1 MDYFLAALTLRTPSR
16 RPSVGNPVC
25 VCIVVWGFYLKYK
38 INRLCKNNLSPSSL
52 MTHKKCGKAC
62 SSAATF
68 FFSNITTLRIQ
79 KQCIPPQ
86 RPNNPA
92 MIKPIPLS
100 HKLYL
105 SPLDLDFYLDLQ
117 QFVLTGKY
125 QPSRCSWLKKKV
137 KISALNRNENALAP
151 FLCSDPHQK
160 NCRPIL
166 HSSFVNICL
175 LVFV

>member
-1 MDYFLAALTLRTPSR
+1 MNLGLNQVSFAV
-16 RPSVGNPVC
+16 SVS
-25 VCIVVWGFYLKYK
+25 L
-38 INRLCKNNLSPSSL
+38 LSSL
-52 MTHKKCGKAC
+52 VVRRAENQTSDRTGKCARQLQHF
-62 SSAATF
+62 F
-68 FFSNITTLRIQ
+68 FFSNITTLKIQ
-79 KQCIPPQ
+79 KECIPPQ

-92 MIKPIPLS
+92 MIKPIPIS

-105 SPLDLDFYLDLQ
+105 NPLDLDFYLDLQ

-137 KISALNRNENALAP
+137 KIYALIRNENALAP
-151 FLCSDPHQK
+151 CLCSDPHQK